1 MNSLPAWSF
10 QLCPDSVTLC
20 IVAHQAPLAMGFTR
34 QEYWSGLP
42 CLPPEDLPNP
52 GTEARTPGLQA
63 DSLLLSPRGK
73 MNNLNIYIFQSHF
86 WAKDYLEM

>member
-1 MNSLPAWSF
+1 MVILVVS
-10 QLCPDSVTLC
+10 DSVTLC
-20 IVAHQAPLAMGFTR
+20 TVARQAPLAMGFAK

-42 CLPPEDLPNP
+42 CRPPEDLSNP
-52 GTEARTPGLQA
+52 GIEAGTPALQA
-63 DSLLLSPRGK
+63 DSLLLSHWRK